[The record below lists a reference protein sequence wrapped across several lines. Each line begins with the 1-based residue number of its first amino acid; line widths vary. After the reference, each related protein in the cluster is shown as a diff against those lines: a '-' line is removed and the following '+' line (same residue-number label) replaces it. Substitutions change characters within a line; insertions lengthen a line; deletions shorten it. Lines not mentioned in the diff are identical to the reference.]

1 MLNKL
6 IMATAIL
13 TMFLS
18 FGWTQST
25 LQEEFSLVTPAGDT
39 LAGEIAYP
47 NREGK
52 FPAAILIWGSGPH
65 TRDQVISGSP
75 IFKQISEALIAQDIA
90 VMRLDKRGYGNSNG
104 DYRSEDNYT
113 TRDLADDISLAYN
126 YLNQHVVVDTTK
138 VGLIGHSEGS
148 IIASMLAAEDPSIDW
163 LILFGP
169 SAVSGK
175 EIELAQGRVQRE
187 KLGMSAEISKAVEQ
201 VWERYI
207 DFIISGYK
215 DETLYYQIGRDFLIA
230 HGLDQNDERIT
241 PTFIDQL
248 LDAYQT
254 PWYQYFYATDNRIY
268 LEKIKIPV
276 LGVFGGADQHTSVA
290 LHLLP
295 FYQALE
301 RAQNTQ
307 YKIIVLADEDHFFF
321 RFQGNRMEKHQFGE
335 MRMSERFLSSIKNWL
350 RAEYI
355 TSPWH

>member
-6 IMATAIL
+6 IMATAGL
-13 TMFLS
+13 TMLTS
-18 FGWTQST
+18 FSWTQST
-25 LQEEFSLVTPAGDT
+25 LQEEFDLVTPSGDT
-39 LAGEIAYP
+39 LAGEIAYS
-47 NREGK
+47 NKKGK

-75 IFKQISEALIAQDIA
+75 IFKQISEALIAQGMV
-90 VMRLDKRGYGNSNG
+90 VMRLDKRGYGNSSG

-113 TRDLADDISLAYN
+113 TRDLADDISLAYD
-126 YLNQHVVVDTTK
+126 YLNQHAAVDTAK

-169 SAVSGK
+169 SGVSGK

-230 HGLDQNDERIT
+230 HGLDKNDERIT

-254 PWYQYFYATDNRIY
+254 PWYQYFYATDNGVY
-268 LEKIKIPV
+268 LEKVKVPI
-276 LGVFGGADQHTSVA
+276 LGIFGGADQHTSVA

-295 FYQALE
+295 FYQALQ
-301 RAQNTQ
+301 RAQNIQ

-321 RFQGNRMEKHQFGE
+321 RFQGNRMQKHQFGE

-350 RAEYI
+350 RAEHI
-355 TSPWH
+355 TSP